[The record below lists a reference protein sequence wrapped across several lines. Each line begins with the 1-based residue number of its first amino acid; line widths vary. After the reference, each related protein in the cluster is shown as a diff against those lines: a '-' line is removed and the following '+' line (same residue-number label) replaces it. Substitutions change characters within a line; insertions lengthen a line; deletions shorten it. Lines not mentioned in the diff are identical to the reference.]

1 MVSKCANRS
10 CSAVFRYPHGG
21 IIFHVTSKAAGADKT
36 SISGTSTNERFWLCG
51 DCSTKMALIPKDPGV
66 LVVPRPDS
74 SKKQE
79 RRWDRSTSNRSRQR
93 LLVVTVRIGL

>member
-51 DCSTKMALIPKDPGV
+51 DCSPKAALIPKDPGV
-66 LVVPRPDS
+66 LAVPRPY
-74 SKKQE
+74 KKKKHP
-79 RRWDRSTSNRSRQR
+79 RRWDRSTF
-93 LLVVTVRIGL
+93 IGPVNDWLS